1 MNGLDSILIRDVRLI
16 DPHRG
21 MDEAGDLLIVDGVI
35 KHAGGTVRNGHAPPG
50 CQVMRGDGL
59 VACPGFI
66 DLHSHLREPGY
77 EDRETV
83 ATGVE
88 AAVRGGFTT
97 ICAMPN
103 TNPAMDNA
111 ATVEFVLRQAA
122 AAGKA
127 RVLPIGSVT
136 KGRAGKE
143 LAEMWELAQSG
154 AVGFSDDGNPVA
166 DSHLMRQALAYAG
179 GLGLP
184 VLQHS
189 EDTELSQGAPVNEG
203 HISNRLGLRGW
214 PAAAEET
221 MIARDISLAQLTG
234 GHLHVAHL
242 TTSGAV
248 ELVRLAKQHGVK
260 VTAEVTPHHLTLD
273 ESWVLGHDKDGPLS
287 GPLGLEAY
295 DTLTKVNP
303 PLRTKRDVE
312 ALVAGLRDGW
322 IDAIATDHAPQTVID
337 KLVTYDDAAYGFSG
351 LETALGLLMRL
362 VHGGQVDMSTLVAG
376 LTTGTLSVL
385 GQEYAHLTMLQE
397 GTTADI
403 VVFDPQRE
411 WVVRSEEFAS
421 KGRNTP
427 LEGVT
432 LKGRVT
438 ATIAGGRIVH
448 SELAEVESVD
458 G

>member
-1 MNGLDSILIRDVRLI
+1 MNGASSLLIRDVRLI
-16 DPHRG
+16 DPRRG
-21 MDEAGDLLIVDGVI
+21 MDETGDLLIVDGVI
-35 KHAGGTVRNGHAPPG
+35 KHAGGTVRNGHTPPG
-50 CQVMRGDGL
+50 CQVIRGDGL

-66 DLHSHLREPGY
+66 DLHVHLREPGY

-111 ATVEFVLRQAA
+111 STVEFVLRQAA

-154 AVGFSDDGNPVA
+154 AVGFSDDGSPVE

-203 HISNRLGLRGW
+203 HISNRLGLSGW

-242 TTSGAV
+242 TTAGAV
-248 ELVRLAKQHGVK
+248 ELVRLAKQQGIS

-273 ESWVLGHDKDGPLS
+273 ESWVVGHDEDGPLS
-287 GPLGLEAY
+287 GPLGPEAY

-312 ALVAGLRDGW
+312 ALVAGLREGW

-337 KLVTYDDAAYGFSG
+337 KLVTYDAAAYGFSG

-362 VHGGQVDMSTLVAG
+362 VHGGQVDLSALVAR
-376 LTTGTLSVL
+376 LTTGALSVL
-385 GQEYAHLTMLQE
+385 GQEYAHLTTLQE
-397 GTTADI
+397 GTTADV
-403 VVFDPQRE
+403 VVFDPEKE

-421 KGRNTP
+421 KGKNTP
-427 LEGVT
+427 LEGVA

-448 SELAEVESVD
+448 SELAEAGTV
-458 G
+458 GG

>member
-1 MNGLDSILIRDVRLI
+1 MNGANSLLIRDVRLI

-35 KHAGGTVRNGHAPPG
+35 KQAGGTVRNGHAPPG
-50 CQVMRGDGL
+50 CRVIQGDGL

-66 DLHSHLREPGY
+66 DLHVHLREPGY

-111 ATVEFVLRQAA
+111 STVEFVLRQAA

-154 AVGFSDDGNPVA
+154 AVGFSDDGSPVA

-184 VLQHS
+184 VMQHS

-242 TTSGAV
+242 TTAGAV
-248 ELVRLAKQHGVK
+248 DLVRLAKQQGIK
-260 VTAEVTPHHLTLD
+260 VTAEVTPHHLVLD
-273 ESWVLGHDKDGPLS
+273 ESWALGHDKDGPLS
-287 GPLGLEAY
+287 GPLGTEAY
-295 DTLTKVNP
+295 DTLSKVNP

-312 ALVAGLRDGW
+312 ALVAGLRDGT

-362 VHGGQVDMSTLVAG
+362 VHGGQVELSALVAG

-385 GQEYAHLTMLQE
+385 GREYVHLATLQE
-397 GTTADI
+397 GTTAD
-403 VVFDPQRE
+403 VVLFDPEKE

-421 KGRNTP
+421 KGKNTP
-427 LEGVT
+427 LEGVA
-432 LKGRVT
+432 LKGRVA

-448 SELAEVESVD
+448 SEVTEVGTV
-458 G
+458 GG

>member
-1 MNGLDSILIRDVRLI
+1 MNGANSILIRDVRLI

-21 MDEAGDLLIVDGVI
+21 KDETGDLLIVDGVI
-35 KHAGGTVRNGHAPPG
+35 KHVGGTVRNGHAPPG

-66 DLHSHLREPGY
+66 DLHVHLREPGY

-111 ATVEFVLRQAA
+111 STVEFVLRQAA

-154 AVGFSDDGNPVA
+154 VVGFSDDGSPVE

-242 TTSGAV
+242 TTAGAV
-248 ELVRLAKQHGVK
+248 ELVRMAKQQGIK
-260 VTAEVTPHHLTLD
+260 VTAEVTPHHLALD
-273 ESWVLGHDKDGPLS
+273 ESWVVGHDKDGPLG
-287 GPLGLEAY
+287 GPLGPEAY

-337 KLVTYDDAAYGFSG
+337 KLVTYDDAAYGFTG

-362 VHGGQVDMSTLVAG
+362 AHGGQVDLSAVVAG
-376 LTTGTLSVL
+376 LTTGALSVL
-385 GQEYAHLTMLQE
+385 GQEYAHLATLQE
-397 GTTADI
+397 GTTADV
-403 VVFDPQRE
+403 VVFDPGKE

-421 KGRNTP
+421 KGKNTP
-427 LEGVT
+427 LEGVA

-438 ATIAGGRIVH
+438 ATIAGGRVVH
-448 SELAEVESVD
+448 SELAEVEAV
-458 G
+458 GG